1 MVDKSVL
8 PRHQEVSI
16 VHRAGKQNVAADALS
31 RSPCGESPVESIGQ
45 EEVQVA
51 ATSSNSG
58 NILISHNLIQPC
70 NAVPPEL
77 QVEQRKD
84 PSITVMIDYLEKKQL
99 PGDTKQAQIIAAKA
113 HSYCVLDGILYL
125 INGKKRKC
133 RLAIIPQQLRTQ
145 VLEQY
150 HGGPLGGHYSGNRLY
165 NVLSS
170 QWYWD
175 GMYTDCLKFCR
186 SCPQCAIVSGGER
199 NGKQPLHPI
208 PVQRSFQI
216 LGLDIMDLPTTEQ
229 GNKHV
234 VVFQDY
240 FTKWPMVFPVPD
252 QKTLRI
258 VELLT
263 KEVIPFC
270 GVPEAVLTDR
280 GTNLLSHLMLDIC
293 SKLGITKM
301 NTTAYHPECDGMVE
315 RSYP

>member
-1 MVDKSVL
+1 MLDGG
-8 PRHQEVSI
+8 QECLAKAS
-16 VHRAGKQNVAADALS
+16 GKCNCPQRWQRECCGRCLVKKPMWRVTS
-31 RSPCGESPVESIGQ
+31 RGIGQ

-51 ATSSNSG
+51 AISSNSG

-99 PGDTKQAQIIAAKA
+99 PGDTKQAQVIATKA

-150 HGGPLGGHYSGNRLY
+150 HGGPLGGHYSGNRLHY
-165 NVLSS
+165 VLSS
-170 QWYWD
+170 QWYCD

-186 SCPQCAIVSGGER
+186 PCPQCAIVSGGER

-208 PVQRSFQI
+208 SVQRPFQI
-216 LGLDIMDLPTTEQ
+216 LGLDIMDLPVTE
-229 GNKHV
+229 
-234 VVFQDY
+234 
-240 FTKWPMVFPVPD
+240 
-252 QKTLRI
+252 
-258 VELLT
+258 
-263 KEVIPFC
+263 
-270 GVPEAVLTDR
+270 
-280 GTNLLSHLMLDIC
+280 
-293 SKLGITKM
+293 
-301 NTTAYHPECDGMVE
+301 
-315 RSYP
+315 

>member
-1 MVDKSVL
+1 MVIGHYPSTVTYT
-8 PRHQEVSI
+8 
-16 VHRAGKQNVAADALS
+16 
-31 RSPCGESPVESIGQ
+31 SIG
-45 EEVQVA
+45 A
-51 ATSSNSG
+51 IPWWTSGWSG
-58 NILISHNLIQPC
+58 NW
-70 NAVPPEL
+70 
-77 QVEQRKD
+77 
-84 PSITVMIDYLEKKQL
+84 
-99 PGDTKQAQIIAAKA
+99 
-113 HSYCVLDGILYL
+113 
-125 INGKKRKC
+125 
-133 RLAIIPQQLRTQ
+133 
-145 VLEQY
+145 
-150 HGGPLGGHYSGNRLY
+150 LY

-199 NGKQPLHPI
+199 NGKQSLHPI
-208 PVQRSFQI
+208 PVQRPFQI
-216 LGLDIMDLPTTEQ
+216 LGLDIMDLPATER

-258 VELLT
+258 AELLT

-301 NTTAYHPECDGMVE
+301 STTAYHPECDGMVE
-315 RSYP
+315 RFNRTLKFMLRKHADKFGMQ